1 MNNDIPYL
9 ITGSTTEGYVCAETT
24 IEIKLNDSFKTNIKR
39 QPDNYFAV
47 SNKLDLLACDKGP
60 ISIYSQETR
69 SIDTGIA
76 VDYDSD
82 KFNCFAVCSNELTS
96 KYNLVFEDGVI
107 NICPRVNIFLLL
119 KNNGSYA
126 CIYPE
131 TILGELILVPKT
143 TFSKRIIQ

>member
-9 ITGSTTEGYVCAETT
+9 ITGSMYDERVCAKTS
-24 IEIKLNDSFKTNIKR
+24 IEIKLNDNFKTNIKR

-47 SNKLDLLACDKGP
+47 SNKIDLLACNKGP
-60 ISIYSQETR
+60 ISIYSQETK

-82 KFNCFAVCSNELTS
+82 MFNCFAVCSNELTI
-96 KYNLVFEDGVI
+96 KYNLVFDDGVI

-119 KNNGSYA
+119 KNNGRYA